1 MKKILSVLLCLLMLA
16 TLLVSCG
23 KAEPLKIGVGT
34 YTEAEAKDAS
44 EDANGKAKATTTV
57 AALTVDADGKIV
69 ACVLDAANA
78 TVSYTAEGKAVANES
93 FKTKKELGDN
103 YNMKTYGKA
112 AFEWYE
118 QADKFAALVIGKTL
132 DEVKALVA
140 GDDGK
145 GTTDVINAGCTIT
158 VSEFVYAIEEAF
170 KNLVAS
176 EATAK
181 DTLKLGVYTEQTCT
195 DATEEKNGSNKL
207 ETTFFAAAVNADAKI
222 VAAYTDCV
230 QVSFAFDA
238 TGKSAFDATKAITS
252 KRAAGADYGMSKYG
266 IYQDNNGDGVVK
278 EWNEQAAIFDSKCV
292 GKTASE
298 VASLLGEKNYGN
310 SDLQS
315 AGCTILV
322 NGFVKAAAKIG

>member
-16 TLLVSCG
+16 TLVSCG

-44 EDANGKAKATTTV
+44 ADADGKATATTTV
-57 AALTVDADGKIV
+57 AAITVDADGKIV

-78 TVSYTAEGKAVANES
+78 TVGYTADGKAVANES
-93 FKTKKELGDN
+93 FKTKREQGDD
-103 YNMKTYGKA
+103 YNMKKYGKA

-118 QADKFAALVIGKTL
+118 QADKFTALVVGKTL

-140 GDDGK
+140 GEDGK

-158 VSEFVYAIEEAF
+158 VSEFVYAIEDAF

-176 EATAK
+176 EATEK

-195 DATEEKNGSNKL
+195 DATENKNGSNKL
-207 ETTFFAAAVNADAKI
+207 ETTFFAAAVNADGKI
-222 VAAYTDCV
+222 VAAYTDAV

-238 TGKSAFDATKAITS
+238 TGTSAFDATTAITS
-252 KRAAGADYGMSKYG
+252 KRSAGADYGMSKYG

-292 GKTASE
+292 GKTVSE
-298 VASLLGEKNYGN
+298 VASLLGEKNYGT